1 MSPAASREL
10 DLTEEPE
17 SGQVVRPVER
27 PYDPSPERERVRGY
41 IAIGLTAAVI
51 AFAALVTVLVACNLL
66 SVDEVEKLELYF
78 TPLVALSGTA
88 LGFYFGGHGGR

>member
-1 MSPAASREL
+1 MSPEPPKEL

-17 SGQVVRPVER
+17 PEDIVRPVER
-27 PYDPSPERERVRGY
+27 PYDPAPERERVRGY

-51 AFAALVTVLVACNLL
+51 LFAGLVTVLVACNEL
-66 SVDEVEKLELYF
+66 SVDQLQKLVLYF